1 MKYKAPIRLLIL
13 LSFTSCAYLNSRAA
27 EAVGKADKAGAA
39 EPANATNAKIYFEK
53 VKPVLKERCYACH
66 GALKQKK
73 DLRIDTAQQII
84 DAGIVKSGELIK
96 RLTAADAEERMPQEG
111 PPLHA
116 EEIEAIQEWIAAG
129 MPVPVDEKPEDDPA
143 SHWAFQ
149 RIERPVLPPH
159 GKNDNAIDVL
169 LAVKQAELGLQ
180 SQPQASRSLL
190 IRRLYLDLIGLPP
203 TREQAASTA
212 PFESIVKEL
221 LASPHYGER
230 WGRHWM
236 DVWRY
241 SDWYGLGKQVRNS
254 QKHLWHW
261 RDWIIDSINQDKGYD
276 RMLTEMLAG
285 DELEPDNPEVVAG
298 TGFLARNYYL
308 FNRTTWLDDT
318 VEHTSKAFLGLTMN
332 CVKCHDHKY
341 DPLEQTDYYRFRAIF
356 EPHQIRLD
364 AVAGETDFEKDGLPR
379 AFDDHPDAKT
389 LLHIRGNPAT
399 PDEKIKITAG
409 VPMIL
414 ASFAP
419 AAKKVNLP
427 PYAWAPGSRDYVQ
440 QDQLAAARAKLDTA
454 QKALEKSRQAVT
466 AAANTKDGKGSK
478 GNKNT
483 AAKVSDAD
491 KEQGSILQ
499 DGFERMRPQLW
510 DVVGRGWSYN
520 GGILIQT
527 MSSRDQQYVRSKNPH
542 PVDFD
547 LTLDFRTTGG
557 ATYKSVGIRFDV
569 TGDGKN
575 SHTVYASAHEKG
587 PKVQI
592 SHTHNS
598 KTSYPNARISYPVKV
613 NEDYKLRVQVRGSLI
628 NVSLNGKFLLA
639 YQLPN
644 RNPNGNI
651 ELFAFDATAEFDS
664 IIVKSLDQD
673 LKLKKSGSAAKK
685 APDVDPAEQLKI
697 TAAKLKEA
705 QLGLH
710 LLKAKIAADKATL
723 LSEGKTKKGGQ
734 ALKAAQLEREHAV
747 AQAEVAVLTAEAGKL
762 KAAEKNL
769 KTAQAN
775 LKKTDANYSSLRGSF
790 KALETPEHKE
800 PQYAATYSRSSTGR
814 RLALAQWMTSRD
826 NPLTARVAANHIWMR
841 HFGEPLVESV
851 FDFGLRAPLPE
862 HIELL
867 DYLAAELMDS
877 GWSMKHLHHLIVTS
891 KTWQRTSSN
900 LNADVATLAKD
911 GNNVF
916 YWRMN
921 ARRMESEVIR
931 DSMVHL
937 AGELDKKMGGP
948 SIKPSQNARRRSIY
962 FLHDRDH
969 KGPLLSRFD
978 DADILAC
985 YRRSQSIVPQQ
996 ALALSNSALSIRM
1009 SKGVYGLFYQQQDES
1024 AFSEQVFE
1032 HILCRKPDAE
1042 ELAACV
1048 DFIAELQPESTQ
1060 AESRIRLVHALF
1072 NHNDFINIR

>member
-1 MKYKAPIRLLIL
+1 MRYKPSIKLLII
-13 LSFTSCAYLNSRAA
+13 LSLSSYACLQTQAANSEAESSAAKNDKTKTYL
-27 EAVGKADKAGAA
+27 D
-39 EPANATNAKIYFEK
+39 K

-96 RLTAADAEERMPQEG
+96 RLTAADAEDRMPQEG

-116 EEIEAIQEWIAAG
+116 EEIEAIREWIAAG
-129 MPVPVDEKPEDDPA
+129 MPVPADEKPEDDPA

-159 GKNDNAIDVL
+159 DKNDNAIDVL
-169 LAVKQAELGLQ
+169 LAVKQAQLGLK
-180 SQPQASRSLL
+180 PQAQAPRSLL

-261 RDWIIDSINQDKGYD
+261 RDWIIDSVNHDKGYD

-364 AVAGETDFEKDGLPR
+364 AIAGETDFEKDGLPR
-379 AFDDHPDAKT
+379 AFDADPDAKT
-389 LLHIRGNPAT
+389 LLHIRGNPTT
-399 PDEKIKITAG
+399 PDEKIKISAG
-409 VPMIL
+409 VPLIL

-427 PYAWAPGSRDYVQ
+427 AYAWAPGARDYVQ
-440 QDQLAAARAKLDTA
+440 QDQLAAAHAKLDSA
-454 QKALEKSRQAVT
+454 QKSLTKARQSAAGHKSAK
-466 AAANTKDGKGSK
+466 NTKPKINVTG
-478 GNKNT
+478 
-483 AAKVSDAD
+483 
-491 KEQGSILQ
+491 KEQASFLQ
-499 DGFERMRPQLW
+499 DNFDRARPELW
-510 DVVGRGWSYN
+510 DVVGNGWSYN

-527 MSSRDQQYVRSKNPH
+527 TSSRDQQYVRSKIPH
-542 PVDFD
+542 PADFD

-569 TGDGKN
+569 TDDGKN

-639 YQLPN
+639 YHLPN
-644 RNPNGNI
+644 RNANGGI

-664 IIVKSLDQD
+664 IALQPLHKGLE
-673 LKLKKSGSAAKK
+673 LKKSGTAAKK
-685 APDVDPAEQLKI
+685 APAMDPAEQIKL

-705 QLGLH
+705 QLGLQ
-710 LLKAKIAADKATL
+710 LLEARIAADKATL
-723 LSEGKTKKGGQ
+723 LGEKPNKKNKP
-734 ALKAAQLEREHAV
+734 ALNAARLEREYAV
-747 AQAEVAVLTAEAGKL
+747 VQAKLAVLTAEAGKL
-762 KAAEKNL
+762 KAAQKTL

-775 LKKTDANYSSLRGSF
+775 LKKTDAKYQSLRGSF

-814 RLALAQWMTSRD
+814 RLALAQWMTSRE

-867 DYLAAELMDS
+867 DYLAAELMES

-891 KTWQRTSSN
+891 KTWRRSSSN
-900 LNADVATLAKD
+900 FNANAATLAKD

-1009 SKGVYGLFYQQQDES
+1009 SKGVYGLFYQQQEES

-1032 HILCRKPDAE
+1032 HILNRKPDAE

-1048 DFIAELQPESTQ
+1048 DFIDELQAESTQ